1 MRRHHSVL
9 TAWTITNQKSPF
21 VVSAGSVGVM
31 VGWTGGMA
39 IGAELT
45 REATETNQMQTANAT
60 AKNRQS
66 ISLMTA
72 ATAFHQKTP

>member
-39 IGAELT
+39 IGAELI
-45 REATETNQMQTANAT
+45 REAT
-60 AKNRQS
+60 
-66 ISLMTA
+66 
-72 ATAFHQKTP
+72 